1 MIPQAIV
8 ILLVFAVFLL
18 LILESKI
25 RKSYILIVV
34 YSFVMLILM
43 KYLYGDNTIM
53 ALVIICSFFGILIGD
68 NDKIIRWYRKNQLK
82 AYKRGLSTK

>member
-68 NDKIIRWYRKNQLK
+68 NDKLIAWYRKKQIK
-82 AYKRGLSTK
+82 AYKRGIT